1 MRKGIFSKLAVQNIR
16 NNKSTYIPYM
26 ITCIFCIAMIYMME
40 FLRDCPTLDQA
51 VRHAAEVRMILS
63 TVEVVVVI
71 FCVIFLIYSNSF
83 LMKRRQ
89 KEIGLYNILGLE
101 RNHIGI
107 VLLLETIFTTILS
120 LTGGIAIGILAS
132 KLSLLLLLRL
142 LYIPAVL
149 GFYISTKGIITCLL
163 MFGAIFLLILLLN
176 LRRIH
181 LSRPVELLRGNNTGE
196 REPKAKWL
204 MALLGFIC
212 LGIGYYLAI
221 TTESPI
227 KAITI
232 FLLAVIL
239 VMAGTYLLF
248 TAGSIVILKFLRRR
262 KSFYYKTG
270 NFISISGMLYR
281 MKQNAVGLASICILS
296 TGVLLMISMT
306 VSIYFGM
313 NDIMVNRYPYDTD
326 ISITGVGEEE
336 CQTAIE
342 TFEKAISDNKVPVDK
357 KAEEIYLTIISRI
370 DHGQIQIAEPG
381 TLTESGSVLTLSL
394 VRQSEYEKLTGTNPA
409 LQDGEILAWASK
421 MTEKSDSLTVNDS
434 VFSVKKWLE
443 NSPLTC
449 GRDIVY
455 RNAVFVVTDSDF
467 EKFDKMRTEMYKNTS
482 ATPAGQDLTV
492 HLGLDITGSDE
503 TIAGNVFI
511 GAGETETVRL
521 FAQAAQ
527 KIQKKYPDIQYH
539 ISSGNAE
546 HVLDYLDKGL
556 IDFGLL
562 FTKVDPQK
570 YEALPMP
577 VKDTWG
583 VLMRKDFPLAK
594 KEAICPED
602 LWDKPLIISHQ
613 KGDDILLD
621 HWLRRE
627 KSELHIVATYNLL
640 FNASLL
646 VDEGLGYALG
656 LDNIINTQSGNLCFR
671 PLSPRLEVNSFIVW
685 KKYQVF
691 SKAANLFLRYLQD
704 MIPLIGPSDPNIQ
717 GSGSSR

>member
-63 TVEVVVVI
+63 TGEVVVVI

-142 LYIPAVL
+142 LHIPAVL

-313 NDIMVNRYPYDTD
+313 NDIMVDRYPYDTD

-370 DHGQIQIAEPG
+370 DHGQIQIAKPN
-381 TLTESGSVLTLSL
+381 TLSESGSVLTLSL

-455 RNAVFVVTDSDF
+455 RNAVFVVTDFDF

-503 TIAGNVFI
+503 TKIAYGTPVLDAIKALQDNEQLSDNSWITSGIRAQEYDSYYADNGSLLFI
-511 GAGETETVRL
+511 GIFLGSLFLLGTAMIIYYKQISEGYEDQNRFEIMQKVGLSHREVKSSIRRQILMVFFLSLLMAMLHISMAFPLIRRMLLLFGMTNTRL
-521 FAQAAQ
+521 FIGCSAGTVLIFALVYGLIYLMTA
-527 KIQKKYPDIQYH
+527 KSYYH
-539 ISSGNAE
+539 IVE
-546 HVLDYLDKGL
+546 
-556 IDFGLL
+556 
-562 FTKVDPQK
+562 
-570 YEALPMP
+570 
-577 VKDTWG
+577 
-583 VLMRKDFPLAK
+583 
-594 KEAICPED
+594 
-602 LWDKPLIISHQ
+602 
-613 KGDDILLD
+613 
-621 HWLRRE
+621 RR
-627 KSELHIVATYNLL
+627 
-640 FNASLL
+640 
-646 VDEGLGYALG
+646 
-656 LDNIINTQSGNLCFR
+656 
-671 PLSPRLEVNSFIVW
+671 
-685 KKYQVF
+685 
-691 SKAANLFLRYLQD
+691 
-704 MIPLIGPSDPNIQ
+704 
-717 GSGSSR
+717 